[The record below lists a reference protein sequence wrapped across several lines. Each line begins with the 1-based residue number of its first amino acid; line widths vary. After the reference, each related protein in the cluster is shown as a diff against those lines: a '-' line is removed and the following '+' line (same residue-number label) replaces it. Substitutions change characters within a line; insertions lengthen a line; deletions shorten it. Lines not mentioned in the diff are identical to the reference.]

1 MAPWPRATEHRAGGP
16 TRGVATRARGYVALV
31 TTPETGARARGTDG
45 EVDSEVSI
53 DDLAVRPPV
62 VHNDGHPREEPL
74 ERSFDRIVAEGRP
87 RLARSWGDV
96 VATGAT
102 GGMEVA
108 FGVLALLI
116 VKQETGSSLL
126 AGLAFSVGFIALL
139 LGHSELFTEGFLVPV
154 TVVAA
159 GESTVRAL
167 LRLWIGTLAGN
178 LAGGALIAWVIDE
191 AFPGLRATAVSVGS
205 HYVLAGETLHSFC
218 LGLLGGG
225 AITLLTRMHNGTD
238 SDGAKIVASV
248 AIAFVLAGVGL
259 FHSVLDSLLAFVALD
274 TSRAPFGYLAWLTW
288 FGWIVLANLVGGLAL
303 TTLLRLVR
311 SRQRLLDHRSAV
323 ADRA

>member
-1 MAPWPRATEHRAGGP
+1 MTVRKS
-16 TRGVATRARGYVALV
+16 
-31 TTPETGARARGTDG
+31 PELDREPARARADAGSEALEAEAAGDQAG
-45 EVDSEVSI
+45 EAEVAVAI
-53 DDLAVRPPV
+53 DQLAVRPPV
-62 VHNDGHPREEPL
+62 VHDDGHPREEQL
-74 ERSFDRIVAEGRP
+74 ERSIDRIVVEGRP
-87 RLARSWGDV
+87 RLTRSWADV
-96 VATGAT
+96 LATGAT

-108 FGVLALLI
+108 FGVLALLV

-126 AGLAFSVGFIALL
+126 AGLAFSIGFIALL

-159 GESTVRAL
+159 GEGTVRAL
-167 LRLWIGTLAGN
+167 LRLWAGTLAGN

-191 AFPGLRATAVSVGS
+191 AFPDLRSTAVGLGG

-238 SDGAKIVASV
+238 SDGARIVALV
-248 AIAFVLAGVGL
+248 AIAFLLAGLGL
-259 FHSVLDSLLAFVALD
+259 FHSVLDSLIAFVALD
-274 TSRAPFGYLAWLTW
+274 TGHAPFGYLAWVKWL
-288 FGWIVLANLVGGLAL
+288 GWIVFANLVGGLAL

-311 SRQRLLDHRSAV
+311 SRQRLLDHRSAIAERV
-323 ADRA
+323 AAGEPV